1 VTVEPTVPAVLQ
13 VGDVIT
19 VTIGPVAHGGH
30 CVARHEG
37 RVLFVRHVLPGE
49 QVQVRVT
56 EQGPKGRYLRAEVV
70 EVIEPSP
77 FRVAPPCRFAG
88 RCGGC
93 DFQHVAVGEQRRLKA
108 QVVREQLTR
117 LGKVD
122 WAGVDWSG
130 EVESVPDVD
139 PELAGLRW
147 RTRVRFA
154 VDAAGRAGLVR
165 HRSHEVVAIDDCVIA
180 HPLVDVEEI
189 TTTQWPGVQEVSVT
203 VSPETDERSVQ
214 VGPARGRESLQR
226 EAAGR
231 SWQVSSGGF
240 WQVHPQAA
248 DVLVEAV
255 MELAQPQAGEHLV
268 DLYAGVGLFA
278 GVWGSRTGGRVDAV
292 EGHRAAATDAEVN
305 LADLPLA
312 QVHPVAVEHFVVAA
326 ADLSPDVVVLDPPRV
341 GAKRA
346 VVQPVAAWRP
356 RAVVYVACD
365 PAALG
370 RDVAYFA
377 EFGYR
382 LQALRTFD
390 LFPMTHHVESVALF
404 VLS

>member
-1 VTVEPTVPAVLQ
+1 MTDELATLR
-13 VGDVIT
+13 VGDVVT

-37 RVLFVRHVLPGE
+37 RVLFVRHVLPDE
-49 QVQVRVT
+49 LVQVRVT
-56 EQGPKGRYLRAEVV
+56 EEGPKGRYLRAEVV
-70 EVIEPSP
+70 EIVEPSA
-77 FRVAPPCRFAG
+77 FRVDPPCRFAG
-88 RCGGC
+88 SCGGC
-93 DFQHVAVGEQRRLKA
+93 DFQHVAVAEQRRLKA

-122 WAGVDWSG
+122 WSDISWSG
-130 EVESVPDVD
+130 EVEALPDTD
-139 PELAGLRW
+139 PERAGLQW

-154 VDAAGRAGLVR
+154 VDAAGTAGLVR
-165 HRSHEVVAIDDCVIA
+165 HRSHEVIAIDDCVIA

-203 VSPETDERSVQ
+203 ASPETDERSVQ
-214 VGPARGRESLQR
+214 VGPAQGRESLQR
-226 EAAGR
+226 KAGGR
-231 SWQVSSGGF
+231 EWQVSSGGF

-248 DVLVEAV
+248 DTLVTAV
-255 MELAQPQAGEHLV
+255 MDLAQPQAGEHLI
-268 DLYAGVGLFA
+268 DLYGGVGLFA
-278 GVWGSRTGGRVDAV
+278 GVWGSRTGGRVDVV
-292 EGHRAAATDAEVN
+292 EGHRAAASDAEVN

-312 QVHPVAVEHFVVAA
+312 HVHPVAVERFVVDQAA
-326 ADLSPDVVVLDPPRV
+326 LRPDVVVLDPPRV

-346 VVQPVAAWRP
+346 VVAPVAAWRP

-382 LQALRTFD
+382 LASLRAFD

>member
-1 VTVEPTVPAVLQ
+1 MTHEPTTLQ
-13 VGDVIT
+13 VGDVVT
-19 VTIGPVAHGGH
+19 VTVGPVAHGGH

-37 RVLFVRHVLPGE
+37 RVLFVRHVLPNE
-49 QVQVRVT
+49 RVQVRVT
-56 EQGPKGRYLRAEVV
+56 EEGPKGRYLRAEV
-70 EVIEPSP
+70 IEIARPSE
-77 FRVAPPCRFAG
+77 FRVDPPCRFAG
-88 RCGGC
+88 SCGGC
-93 DFQHVAVGEQRRLKA
+93 DFQHVAVDEQRRLKA

-117 LGKVD
+117 LGKVNWPD
-122 WAGVDWSG
+122 IDWSG
-130 EVESVPDVD
+130 EVEALPDTD
-139 PELAGLRW
+139 LGLPGLRW

-165 HRSHEVVAIDDCVIA
+165 HRSHEVIPIDDCVIA

-203 VSPETDERSVQ
+203 VSPETEERSVQ
-214 VGPARGRESLQR
+214 VGPARGREALER
-226 EAAGR
+226 KAAGR

-240 WQVHPQAA
+240 WQVHPGAA
-248 DVLVEAV
+248 DALVGAV
-255 MELAQPQAGEHLV
+255 MDMAQPLPGEHLV
-268 DLYAGVGLFA
+268 DLYGGVGLFA
-278 GVWGSRTGGRVDAV
+278 GVWGSRTGGRVDVV
-292 EGHRAAATDAEVN
+292 EGHRSAASDAEVN

-312 QVHPVAVEHFVVAA
+312 QVHPVAVERFVIDQAA
-326 ADLSPDVVVLDPPRV
+326 LRPDVVVLDPPRV

-346 VVQPVAAWRP
+346 VLQPVAAWRP

-370 RDVAYFA
+370 RDVAYLA

-382 LQALRTFD
+382 LQSLRAFD